1 MIKGFLDSRIPF
13 IFASFFKPHTMNR
26 LLYILS
32 LVSSIFSMS
41 CSDAYRIKGTS
52 NISSIDG
59 KTITMMTSDNKE
71 WKLLDSCEVLHGKF
85 LMKGNVDSN
94 MIATLFLDGQP
105 IMPIIL
111 EPGKIDVT
119 ISNIMLKVAGTPL
132 NDSLYEFIARKYKLD
147 LRVVEMERM
156 ESRMIMNGHT
166 EDEIRSHVDSVYQ
179 QLNRDMRTLVC
190 DFIGRNYNNV
200 LGLCGFSMLCN
211 GLPYP
216 AITPLI
222 QSVIDDAPPSFL
234 THPSIRDF
242 LMTAREN
249 TERHGMAD
257 IITEQ

>member
-13 IFASFFKPHTMNR
+13 IFASFFRSHTMNR

-32 LVSSIFSMS
+32 LVSSIFSTA
-41 CSDAYRIKGTS
+41 CSDAYRIKGIS

-59 KTITMMTSDNKE
+59 KTITLMTSDKNE

-85 LMKGNVDSN
+85 LMKGSVDSN

-105 IMPIIL
+105 IMPIIV
-111 EPGKIDVT
+111 EPGKMDVT
-119 ISNIMLKVAGTPL
+119 ISNIMLKVEGTPL
-132 NDSLYEFIARKYKLD
+132 NDSLYGFIARKYKLD
-147 LRVVEMERM
+147 LSVVEMERT

-166 EDEIRSHVDSVYQ
+166 EEEIRTHIDSIYQ
-179 QLNRDMRTLVC
+179 QLSLDMRTLVC
-190 DFIGRNYNNV
+190 DFIGRNYDNV

-222 QSVIDDAPPSFL
+222 QSVIDDAPQSFL
-234 THPSIRDF
+234 THPTIRDF
-242 LMTAREN
+242 LMAAREN
-249 TERHGMAD
+249 MERHGIAD
-257 IITEQ
+257 VITEQ